1 MSCDLISLAVPGVAS
16 LQPYQP
22 GKPVEELER
31 ELGITNIIKLASN
44 ENPLGA
50 SPKALAVLKNPGD
63 LSRYPDGNGFR
74 LKAALAGY
82 HAVHPNQ
89 ITLGNGSNEILELIA
104 RAILTPAHEVIFS
117 EHAFAVYP
125 LVTQAI
131 GAKAVIVPA
140 KHWGHDA
147 DSMLAAVTENSR
159 LMFIA
164 NPNNPTG
171 TWLRKT
177 GLRRLLESVPQNLV
191 VVVDEAYFDYVREPE
206 YPDSMA
212 WLPDF
217 PNLLVTRTFSKAYGL
232 AGFRIGYGV
241 AHKSIADLLNRVRQP
256 FNINSLALA
265 CAEAALADR
274 AHIQKTVSNNQ
285 AGMRYLMDAFKQMG
299 LGYIP
304 SAGNF
309 VCVDLK
315 RPGREIYNRL
325 LHEGVIVRPVD
336 NYGMPNHLRVTIGR
350 EEENER
356 FVDALKKVTSGWLL
370 VKKI

>member
-1 MSCDLISLAVPGVAS
+1 MSCDLLKLATSGVTS

-31 ELGITNIIKLASN
+31 ELGIKNIIKLASN

-63 LSRYPDGNGFR
+63 LSRYPDGNGFS
-74 LKAALAGY
+74 LKVALAKY
-82 HAVHPNQ
+82 HGINAHQ

-131 GAKAVIVPA
+131 GAKAVVVPA
-140 KHWGHDA
+140 KNRGHDV
-147 DSMLAAVTENSR
+147 DGMLAAITKDSR

-171 TWLRKT
+171 TWLKKAE
-177 GLRRLLESVPQNLV
+177 LRRLLESVPENLI
-191 VVVDEAYFDYVREPE
+191 VVVDEAYFDYVQETD
-206 YPDSMA
+206 YPNSME

-217 PNLLVTRTFSKAYGL
+217 PTLLVTRTFSKAYGL

-241 AHKSIADLLNRVRQP
+241 AHKDIADLLNRVRQP

-265 CAEAALADR
+265 CAEAALSDR
-274 AHIQKTVSNNQ
+274 EHIRNTVSNNKD
-285 AGMRYLMDAFKQMG
+285 GMKYLMESFKQMG
-299 LGYIP
+299 LEYIP

-309 VCVDLK
+309 ICVDLK
-315 RPGREIYNRL
+315 RPGREIYNKL

-336 NYGMPNHLRVTIGR
+336 NYGMPNHLRVTIGLP
-350 EEENER
+350 EENER
-356 FVDALKKVTSGWLL
+356 FVKALEKVIGS
-370 VKKI
+370 